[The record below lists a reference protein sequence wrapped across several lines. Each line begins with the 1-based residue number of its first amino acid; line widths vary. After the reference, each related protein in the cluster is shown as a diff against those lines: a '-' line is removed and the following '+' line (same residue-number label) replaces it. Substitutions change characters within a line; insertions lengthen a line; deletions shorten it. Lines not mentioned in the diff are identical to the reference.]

1 MRQLD
6 LLPCRSGG
14 GGGGGGGRG
23 AVLPQ
28 MPRYRQTIDELSH

>member
-14 GGGGGGGRG
+14 GGGRGRG

>member
-6 LLPCRSGG
+6 LLPCRS
-14 GGGGGGGRG
+14 GGGGGGRG

>member
-6 LLPCRSGG
+6 LLPCRS
-14 GGGGGGGRG
+14 GGGGGRG